1 MLNCCIQ
8 HKISHTQRL
17 HSPPSSSAV
26 TSGSSQEPPELQ
38 TPTSS
43 LSFSQRISSQLSL
56 EENLSVGEEA
66 KEESKTRQVRRS
78 RSNHAS
84 SSSSED
90 EFFEAPES
98 PTQLHK
104 ESSLERT
111 IKELSLDDDSK
122 VAGKLPSP
130 SVKPRSVDLKPTAN
144 DPLSLLND
152 EDDEEGGAFPANQ
165 EAVSQEKSDIA
176 STEGRVGALRP
187 YKDLVLL
194 RTGKPLYVPETQV
207 SCK

>member
-1 MLNCCIQ
+1 M
-8 HKISHTQRL
+8 KRL
-17 HSPPSSSAV
+17 KRKARLDRLEEARAIMPVVAAVRMNSLRHQSP
-26 TSGSSQEPPELQ
+26 Q
-38 TPTSS
+38 
-43 LSFSQRISSQLSL
+43 LSF
-56 EENLSVGEEA
+56 
-66 KEESKTRQVRRS
+66 TR
-78 RSNHAS
+78 
-84 SSSSED
+84 
-90 EFFEAPES
+90 S
-98 PTQLHK
+98 PAW
-104 ESSLERT
+104 RGT

-165 EAVSQEKSDIA
+165 EVVSQEKSDIA
-176 STEGRVGALRP
+176 PTEGRVGALRP